1 MASHAKPL
9 RARPDRGRA
18 FSVSRPWDVLVPVAA
33 VALLATCAG
42 ESPRSDA
49 ALVLEDDLGRSVS
62 LAAPASRIVS
72 LAPSHTD
79 LLFAIGAG
87 RRVVGR
93 TQWASWPP
101 EALEVPSVGDGL
113 DPNVEAIAAR
123 RPDLV
128 VAYASAANATALSQ
142 LEQLGVPVFNLR
154 MDRLDDVAR
163 GARLF
168 GRLTGLERQ
177 ADSLA
182 ARFATALD
190 SARAAADA
198 RRAPRPTVLLLAWD
212 QPPIV
217 IGGGSF
223 QSELVRL
230 AGAENAFGD
239 LAQPSGQ
246 VAIETIAA
254 RDPDLVLRLGGT
266 DLPAWA
272 GRPEWQPVP
281 AVRARRFVGVDGAA
295 FEHPSFRALDAVG
308 RLRAALGTV
317 D

>member
-1 MASHAKPL
+1 MEPQSIS

-18 FSVSRPWDVLVPVAA
+18 RCAFGGRDFLVLAVTVAA
-33 VALLATCAG
+33 CAG
-42 ESPRSDA
+42 EPRRTDDPI
-49 ALVLEDDLGRSVS
+49 VLTDDLGRTVS
-62 LAAPASRIVS
+62 LAAPAARIVS

-87 RRVVGR
+87 DRVVGR

-128 VAYASAANATALSQ
+128 VAYASPANATALAQ
-142 LEQLGVPVFNLR
+142 LRQVGVPVFNLR
-154 MDRLDDVAR
+154 MDRLDDVPR
-163 GARLF
+163 GARLL
-168 GRLTGLERQ
+168 GRLTGREAQ
-177 ADSLA
+177 ADSM
-182 ARFATALD
+182 
-190 SARAAADA
+190 AAAFTA
-198 RRAPRPTVLLLAWD
+198 ALEAGSREASRPRTPRTGLLLAWD

-223 QSELVRL
+223 QSELVAL
-230 AGAENAFGD
+230 AGVENVFGD
-239 LAQPSGQ
+239 LAQPSAQ

-254 RDPDLVLRLGGT
+254 RDPDVVILLGRT
-266 DLPAWA
+266 DAPAWA
-272 GRPEWQPVP
+272 GRPEWQAVP

-295 FEHPSFRALDAVG
+295 FEHPSFRALDAV
-308 RLRAALGTV
+308 RQLRAALAAAR
-317 D
+317 